1 MIKQPIILKLCIS
14 GATPTIIME
23 AQQNIQNSN
32 IRNLIDGFDLII
44 LPIYGENTD
53 LELLYPIYQAD
64 EELLKIQS
72 ENIKL
77 LNRYLMDKLNPEE
90 NI

>member
-1 MIKQPIILKLCIS
+1 MDKQPIILKLCI
-14 GATPTIIME
+14 GNATQKDLLKVQE
-23 AQQNIQNSN
+23 NIKNSN